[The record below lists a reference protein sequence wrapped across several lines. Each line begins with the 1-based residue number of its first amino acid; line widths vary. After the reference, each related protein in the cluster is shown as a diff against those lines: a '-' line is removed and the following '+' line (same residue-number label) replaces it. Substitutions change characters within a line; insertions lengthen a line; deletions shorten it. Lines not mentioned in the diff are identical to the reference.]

1 MLEPRPSQKVV
12 LSYRQGKMGVSAVPG
27 SGKTFTLAHLAAD
40 LVTEAIQDEQEV
52 LVVTLVNSAVDNIAG
67 RIDRILLERKLLP
80 RFGYRVRT
88 LHGLAH
94 DIVRERP
101 VLVGLAEDFQIVDD
115 RVAADILRD
124 CCEHWMKAHAAA
136 LDGYLKPDLTDGE
149 MGKVRREWLP
159 DLLQSMMTAFIRQAK
174 NRQLSPETL
183 WVRLAD
189 REQELPLAYMGA
201 VVYADYQQALNYRG
215 GVDFDDL
222 IRFALD
228 ALRSDDDY
236 LDRLRNRWVYILED
250 EAQDSS
256 ALQEQI
262 LQTLAGETGN
272 WVRVGDPN
280 QAIFETFTT
289 ASPEFLRAF
298 LKRQDVIARELPE
311 SGRSRPSIIALANRL
326 IDWTMY
332 EHPTEPVR
340 SALSPPKIQPV
351 SADDCQPNPPDAPDS
366 IWIGSQELTS
376 EKEIDL
382 VVNSVQ
388 EWLKTHPDQ
397 TVAILAPTND
407 RGFKF
412 SEALRT
418 RGIRYIE
425 LLQSTTST
433 RQTAHVLAA
442 VLKHLAEPTAA
453 KRLADVFRVW
463 RRQDSDSET
472 KGRLNRLA
480 RRINRCRRVEDYL
493 WPRFEGEWL
502 EAIGLNGA
510 EQDDGGP
517 EDDDLRS
524 DIQVLQDFRQTVA
537 RWQKAV
543 LLPIDQLLLTI
554 AQDLFHE
561 AVDLALTYKFA
572 LLLRDVS
579 DEHPDWGLEA
589 LAEGLLI
596 IARNQRKFLGLSDDD
611 TAFDPNKY
619 PGTVVVATMHKAKG
633 LEWDRVYLTSVNN
646 YDFPSAQA
654 HDSFVAEKWF
664 VRDSLNLQAECLK
677 QLETAIDGSAYQE
690 GEATRQD
697 RLAYVAERL
706 RLLYV
711 GITRAR
717 KQVIITWNT
726 GTSRTNPAQ
735 QAVPLIALRAFHEEQ
750 MEKAMAEQNR
760 LSNPGHSVQREES
773 SLQSGAIAARIG
785 GGGPT
790 GEMGSFQGEDQP

>member
-1 MLEPRPSQKVV
+1 MFEPRPSQKVV
-12 LSYRQGKMGVSAVPG
+12 LSYRRGKMGVSAVPG
-27 SGKTFTLAHLAAD
+27 SGKTFTLAHLAAA
-40 LVTEAIQDEQEV
+40 LVTETIQDDQEV

-67 RIDRILLERKLLP
+67 RIDRILIERKLLP

-101 VLVGLAEDFQIVDD
+101 ALVGLAEDFQIVDD
-115 RVAADILRD
+115 RVATDILRD
-124 CCEHWMKAHAAA
+124 CCEHWLKAHAAA
-136 LDGYLKPDLTDGE
+136 LDAYLKPDLAE
-149 MGKVRREWLP
+149 SQMSKVRREWLP
-159 DLLQSMMTAFIRQAK
+159 DLLQSIMTAFVRQAK
-174 NRQLSPETL
+174 NRQLSPEML
-183 WVRLAD
+183 WARLAD
-189 REQELPLAYMGA
+189 REQDLPLAYMGA

-222 IRFALD
+222 IRYALD
-228 ALRSDDDY
+228 ALRNDADY
-236 LDRLRNRWVYILED
+236 LERLRRRWVYILED

-289 ASPEFLRAF
+289 ASPEFLREF
-298 LKRQDVIARELPE
+298 LARPDVIARELPE

-332 EHPTEPVR
+332 EHPAEPVR
-340 SALSPPKIQPV
+340 TALSPPKIRPV
-351 SADDCQPNPPDAPDS
+351 SADDSRPNPPDAPDS
-366 IWIGSQELTS
+366 IWIDSQELAS
-376 EKEIDL
+376 EKEIEL

-397 TVAILAPTND
+397 TVAILVPTND
-407 RGFKF
+407 RGVRF
-412 SEALRT
+412 SETLQA

-433 RQTAHVLAA
+433 RQTANVLAT
-442 VLKHLAEPTAA
+442 VLKHLADPTAA
-453 KRLADVFRVW
+453 KRLAEVFRVW
-463 RRQDSDSET
+463 RQQDGDSAT
-472 KGRLNRLA
+472 KGRLNRLT
-480 RRINRCRRVEDYL
+480 RRIGRCRRVEDYL
-493 WPRFEGEWL
+493 WPRFEGDWL
-502 EAIGLNGA
+502 SAVGLSGA
-510 EQDDGGP
+510 EHDGVEP
-517 EDDDLRS
+517 EDDGLRS
-524 DIQVLQDFRQTVA
+524 DIEVLQDFRQTVA

-589 LAEGLLI
+589 LAEELLI
-596 IARNQRKFLGLSDDD
+596 IARNQRKFLGLSEDD
-611 TAFDPNKY
+611 TAFDPDKY

-646 YDFPSAQA
+646 YDFPSAQSY
-654 HDSFVAEKWF
+654 DSFVAEKWF

-677 QLETAIDGSAYQE
+677 QLEAAMDGSVYQE

-717 KQVIITWNT
+717 RQVIITWNR
-726 GTSRTNPAQ
+726 GTSRSNRAQ
-735 QAVPLIALRAFHEEQ
+735 QAVPLIALRAFW
-750 MEKAMAEQNR
+750 EKQQEAQIQADQGQEYQPHHGEADDGVLDETATLAGDNR
-760 LSNPGHSVQREES
+760 P
-773 SLQSGAIAARIG
+773 
-785 GGGPT
+785 
-790 GEMGSFQGEDQP
+790 